1 MKKLT
6 TLIIALLIAAL
17 AAGCAKVNSPEPETQ
32 TQPQTTQTESESVS
46 ETEGEAPSA
55 ADFTVLDEEENEIKL
70 SSLYGK
76 PTVIHFWST
85 KQKSVKTELE
95 FFNELYPEYEGEVN
109 FMLIHLTDRD
119 KENLFRAKA
128 FMLDNGYT
136 FPVYFDLN
144 GEAKKAYGVEKKP
157 VTVFIDEKGNVFKE
171 FKTEI
176 TKPVLKGC
184 IEQMLDN

>member
-1 MKKLT
+1 MKRIA
-6 TLIIALLIAAL
+6 IIITALLIAAL
-17 AAGCAKVNSPEPETQ
+17 ITGCGKVNTPETP
-32 TQPQTTQTESESVS
+32 TQAEIKTTEAETQSASQAESSLP
-46 ETEGEAPSA
+46 AA
-55 ADFTVLDEEENEIKL
+55 ADFTVLDNDENEIKL

-95 FFNELYPEYEGEVN
+95 FFNETFPEYEGKVN
-109 FMLIHLTDRD
+109 FMMIHLTDRES
-119 KENLFRAKA
+119 ENMFHAKA
-128 FMLDNGYT
+128 FLLEDGYT

-144 GEAKKAYGVEKKP
+144 NEAKKAYSVKKKP
-157 VTVFIDEKGNVFKE
+157 VTVFIDAQGNVFKE
-171 FKTEI
+171 FRTEI